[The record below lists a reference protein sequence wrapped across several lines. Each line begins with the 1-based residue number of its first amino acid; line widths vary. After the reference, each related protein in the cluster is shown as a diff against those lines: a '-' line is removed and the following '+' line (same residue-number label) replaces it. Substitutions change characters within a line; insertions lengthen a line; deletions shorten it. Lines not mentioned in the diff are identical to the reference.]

1 MSKVVTW
8 RRLAL
13 AGLDALVVAAALWGG
28 YMLRFAQ
35 VYDFNINQY
44 LFVLGFFLAV
54 RLLMFWAFRLYRGVL
69 RYAGMGEMLAI
80 TAAIATGTISLIGLN
95 LVYERLPLAQWFPDY
110 SRYML
115 TDMATNA
122 PMRVPMGVIFGESF
136 LSLMGV
142 TALRFSRRILI
153 YQVLNIAEETGAQR
167 PRRLAIIGAGDLAEA
182 ALRQIQASPKRAWK
196 PVAMVDDDREKQSLR
211 IHGVPVEGGISELGR
226 VIRRHEVEDV
236 LVAMR
241 DISPE
246 KLREIISA
254 CADANVRFQILP
266 SVQDVMS
273 GRVSLNQ
280 IRPVE
285 IEDLLGRDPVKLEL
299 ADDANYVRGKTVMI
313 TGAGGSIGSELCR
326 QLVGLEP
333 QRILMFGH
341 GENSIYEITQELKR
355 SGQADLI
362 QPIIGDIRDE
372 AKLRSV
378 IENYHPQIFF
388 HAAAHKHVPL
398 MEAHPEEA
406 VKNNVTGTR
415 NVARLADEFNAERF
429 IMISSDKAVRSTNV
443 MGATKR
449 LAEMIVFSMAQHSK
463 TLFTAVRFGNV
474 LGSRGSVVPLF
485 RKQIANGGPV
495 TITSPDVVRYFMT
508 IPEAVSLVIQAG
520 SMNQQRR
527 LFLLDM
533 GKPVRIVDLARNLIR
548 LSGFEPDRDI
558 KIVFTGLRPGEKL
571 KEELLTSGENVKST
585 GIGKIFMTEP
595 EEENEEHLARQ
606 LAVLEALANENNS
619 DEIKRKLQELV
630 RDYGPEQGETSNEE
644 ADTAREKVS

>member
-1 MSKVVTW
+1 MAKIVKW
-8 RRLAL
+8 RRIAL
-13 AGLDALVVAAALWGG
+13 AFVDALVVAGALWAG
-28 YMLRFAQ
+28 YLLRFAQ
-35 VYDFNINQY
+35 VYNFVVSQY
-44 LFVLGFFLAV
+44 LLVLAFFIVV
-54 RLLMFWAFRLYRGVL
+54 RLAMFWAFRLYRGVL

-80 TAAIATGTISLIGLN
+80 TSAVVCGTAVLVGLD
-95 LVYERLPLAQWFPDY
+95 LVYERLPLLQWFPAYPRNLADLAAG
-110 SRYML
+110 SGRV
-115 TDMATNA
+115 
-122 PMRVPMGVIFGESF
+122 MRVPLGVIFGESI
-136 LSLMGV
+136 LTLLGV
-142 TALRFSRRILI
+142 ALVRFSRRIVI
-153 YQVLNIAEETGAQR
+153 YQVLNLAEETSVQR
-167 PRRLAIIGAGDLAEA
+167 PRRLTIVGAGDLAEA
-182 ALRQIQASPKRAWK
+182 ALRQIQASPSRAWK
-196 PVAMVDDDREKQSLR
+196 PVAMVDDDPEKQSLR
-211 IHGVPVEGGISELGR
+211 IHGVPVEGGLSELGR

-246 KLREIISA
+246 KLREIVAA

-285 IEDLLGRDPVKLEL
+285 IEDLLGREPVKLTLSDES
-299 ADDANYVRGKTVMI
+299 NYIRGKVVMI

-326 QLVGLEP
+326 QVLQLEP
-333 QRILMFGH
+333 TGIVMYGH
-341 GENSIYEITQELKR
+341 GENSIYEITQELR
-355 SGQADLI
+355 RAGQGDRI
-362 QPIIGDIRDE
+362 TSVIGDVRDE
-372 AKLRSV
+372 ARLRTI
-378 IENYHPQIFF
+378 IERHKPQIFF

-415 NVARLADEFNAERF
+415 NLAKLADESGAERF
-429 IMISSDKAVRSTNV
+429 ILISSDKAVRSTNV

-449 LAEMIVFSMAQHSK
+449 MAEMIVFCMARKSR

-485 RKQIANGGPV
+485 RRQIAAGGPV
-495 TITSPDVVRYFMT
+495 TITSPDVTRYFMT

-520 SMNQQRR
+520 SMNQQGR

-548 LSGFEPDRDI
+548 LSGFEPDKDI
-558 KIVFTGLRPGEKL
+558 KIVYTGLRPGEKL

-595 EEENEEHLARQ
+595 DGVNEELLRAQ
-606 LAVLEALANENNS
+606 IEEIEALASRNDSEAV
-619 DEIKRKLQELV
+619 RTKLQEIV
-630 RDYGPEQGETSNEE
+630 PDYSPENAGEGGAE
-644 ADTAREKVS
+644 

>member
-1 MSKVVTW
+1 
-8 RRLAL
+8 
-13 AGLDALVVAAALWGG
+13 
-28 YMLRFAQ
+28 
-35 VYDFNINQY
+35 
-44 LFVLGFFLAV
+44 
-54 RLLMFWAFRLYRGVL
+54 
-69 RYAGMGEMLAI
+69 
-80 TAAIATGTISLIGLN
+80 
-95 LVYERLPLAQWFPDY
+95 
-110 SRYML
+110 
-115 TDMATNA
+115 
-122 PMRVPMGVIFGESF
+122 
-136 LSLMGV
+136 
-142 TALRFSRRILI
+142 
-153 YQVLNIAEETGAQR
+153 
-167 PRRLAIIGAGDLAEA
+167 
-182 ALRQIQASPKRAWK
+182 
-196 PVAMVDDDREKQSLR
+196 
-211 IHGVPVEGGISELGR
+211 VEGGISELSR

-236 LVAMR
+236 LVAMKN
-241 DISPE
+241 ISPE
-246 KLREIISA
+246 KLREIVSA

-285 IEDLLGRDPVKLEL
+285 IEDLLGREPVKLEL

-326 QLVGLEP
+326 QLLQLEP
-333 QRILMFGH
+333 KCIIMFGH
-341 GENSIYEITQELKR
+341 GENSIYEITQELRRAGHKDKIC
-355 SGQADLI
+355 SV
-362 QPIIGDIRDE
+362 IGDIRDE
-372 AKLRSV
+372 PKLRLV
-378 IENYHPQIFF
+378 VEKFRPQIFF

-406 VKNNVTGTR
+406 VKNNVAGTR
-415 NVARLADEFNAERF
+415 NVARLADEIGAERF

-449 LAEMIVFSMAQHSK
+449 LAEMIVFCMAQKSK

-485 RKQIANGGPV
+485 RNQIAAGGPV
-495 TITSPDVVRYFMT
+495 TITSPDVTRYFMT

-558 KIVFTGLRPGEKL
+558 EIVYTGLRPGEKL
-571 KEELLTSGENVKST
+571 KEELLTEGEDVKST

-595 EEENEEHLARQ
+595 EEVDSERLREQLEE
-606 LAVLEALANENNS
+606 LEALAMTNNA
-619 DEIKRKLQELV
+619 DGVKEKLRELV
-630 RDYGPEQGETSNEE
+630 PDYGPEEL
-644 ADTAREKVS
+644 AAV

>member
-8 RRLAL
+8 RRIAL
-13 AGLDALVVAAALWGG
+13 AAIDALVVAAALWGA
-28 YMLRFAQ
+28 YMLRFAEIYNQ
-35 VYDFNINQY
+35 NIYQY
-44 LFVLGFFLAV
+44 ILVVPVFIIV
-54 RLLMFWAFRLYRGVL
+54 RLLMFWAFRLYRGLL
-69 RYAGMGEMLAI
+69 RYAGLGEMLAI
-80 TAAIATGTISLIGLN
+80 MGAIISGALVLVALDLIL
-95 LVYERLPLAQWFPDY
+95 ERLPVSDWLPNAYQYIYLD
-110 SRYML
+110 
-115 TDMATNA
+115 DATNR
-122 PMRVPMGVIFGESF
+122 PMRVPFGVIAGESC
-136 LSLMGV
+136 LSLLGIAAV
-142 TALRFSRRILI
+142 RFSRRIVI

-167 PRRLAIIGAGDLAEA
+167 PRRLAIIGAGDLAET

-372 AKLRSV
+372 AKLRTV
-378 IENYHPQIFF
+378 IENYRPQIFF

-415 NVARLADEFNAERF
+415 NLARLADEFDAERF

-495 TITSPDVVRYFMT
+495 TITSPDVTRYFMT

-595 EEENEEHLARQ
+595 EEEDEEHLARQ
-606 LAVLEALANENNS
+606 LAILEALAAENNS
-619 DEIKRKLQELV
+619 DEIKRKLHELV
-630 RDYGPEQGETSNEE
+630 PDYGPEQ
-644 ADTAREKVS
+644 AAQDA